1 VEAGNIKVDAV
12 IESLG
17 ALAHEHRLGVFR
29 LLVERGPEGLPA
41 GTIAKRLSLAPSSL
55 SFHLHALQHAGL
67 VRQQRASRQL
77 IYTANFEAMNGLV
90 AYLTRNCCGEGE
102 AECGPACAPAGAGK
116 PVKAKRRT
124 KP

>member
-1 VEAGNIKVDAV
+1 MKAASIKPEVV

-29 LLVERGPEGLPA
+29 LLVERGPEGMPA
-41 GTIAKRLSLAPSSL
+41 GTIAAKLSLPPSSL

-67 VRQQRASRQL
+67 VRQRRASRQL

-90 AYLTRNCCGEGE
+90 AYLTRNCCGEG
-102 AECGPACAPAGAGK
+102 GPECAPVCQPERRPSRRSTPGK
-116 PVKAKRRT
+116 PK
-124 KP
+124 